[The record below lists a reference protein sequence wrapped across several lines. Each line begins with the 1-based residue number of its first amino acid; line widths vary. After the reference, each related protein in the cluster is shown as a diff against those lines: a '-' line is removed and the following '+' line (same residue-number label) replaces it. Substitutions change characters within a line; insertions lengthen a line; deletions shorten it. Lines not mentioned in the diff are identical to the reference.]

1 MLHAGQVFTTVLHP
15 QAVEVDLCQLG
26 LEITFGRHQYFE
38 LSAPDGIL
46 VGKRIIEAITD
57 ASEHA
62 TSPRG
67 AGEAW
72 WGLANSAYA
81 WGCRGII
88 VIKHQIGVGKTL
100 ITAAGCW
107 SGNLRGAFERGWAFD
122 LRRELSL
129 RQTLSVRFGV
139 GG

>member
-88 VIKHQIGVGKTL
+88 GIKHQIGVGKTL
-100 ITAAGCW
+100 IT
-107 SGNLRGAFERGWAFD
+107 GASVRESLGKFLDRRWVFR
-122 LRRELSL
+122 LRRGIFVAAVS
-129 RQTLSVRFGV
+129 S
-139 GG
+139 